1 MTVADGAD
9 VPGYW
14 TLTPSLDTSLG
25 TILLLFVLSVIA
37 GSVGVISF
45 LSLGGLFAAH
55 ITDDL
60 VILAAHLVD
69 GATAPMAPYEII
81 RSRTLRNGQ
90 LPTEDQF
97 RAKPAMSSS
106 ADSIIG
112 SVAGIG
118 SELSELSGLHLFEL
132 FPARKTEL
140 VQKVNRSLIRHVAQ
154 FDEGLVRLQVSIQDL
169 PNNVIR
175 TAHNWLRG

>member
-1 MTVADGAD
+1 MTVTDGAD
-9 VPGYW
+9 VPGAW
-14 TLTPSLDTSLG
+14 TLTPSVDTSLG
-25 TILLLFVLSVIA
+25 TMLLLFVLSVIA

-90 LPTEDQF
+90 LPTEDQS

-112 SVAGIG
+112 SGQTIPSARLHFARYGH
-118 SELSELSGLHLFEL
+118 SGM
-132 FPARKTEL
+132 
-140 VQKVNRSLIRHVAQ
+140 S
-154 FDEGLVRLQVSIQDL
+154 
-169 PNNVIR
+169 
-175 TAHNWLRG
+175 